1 MKECTSEWR
10 RRMGRRKGEL
20 ATISYKFSFLLC
32 LDKAKYYWLKNE
44 APSIN
49 FDGCHSSPKSLPQP
63 RSQGSFL
70 PALRVGENPGNEVAI
85 TVHLET

>member
-20 ATISYKFSFLLC
+20 ATISYKFSLLLC
-32 LDKAKYYWLKNE
+32 LDKAKYHWLKNE

-49 FDGCHSSPKSLPQP
+49 FDGCLSSPKSLPQP

-70 PALRVGENPGNEVAI
+70 PALRVGENPGSEVAI